1 MKFSIIIPAYNC
13 ERTISRTLES
23 ILFQTF
29 RNDVEI
35 IVVNDGSTD
44 STIDVLQKY
53 IKNII
58 LINKENGGSSSARNT
73 GLRKAKGEY
82 ILFADS
88 DDIWKENLLE
98 IIEKKL
104 IRGIDLLVF
113 GIEKIV
119 KDKVINKSNLVDKIY
134 SRKEVVENFD
144 DLLTFGEINSPFN
157 KVYKKDK
164 LIKNNILFDENLMLG
179 EDFHFNLEC
188 ILKADNIQYISDILY
203 EYHVDNSTLTKKYIK
218 NFYDERCYSLE
229 KTKNICE
236 RNKIEYSFYDISKI
250 KIVYSSIFN
259 LQNKKCPY
267 AYREKIR
274 EIKHIKRDYVEY
286 VENSKRTCTLNWY
299 FYILQLMLLYFTPP
313 MLYYVAFILNKA
325 RYKISVKDRGISI

>member
-13 ERTISRTLES
+13 ANTIADTIDS
-23 ILFQTF
+23 IKKQNFTDF
-29 RNDVEI
+29 EI

-44 STIDVLQKY
+44 ATIDVLQGDME
-53 IKNII
+53 NII
-58 LINKENGGSSSARNT
+58 LINKENGGSSSARNI
-73 GLRKAKGEY
+73 GLMKAKGEY

-144 DLLTFGEINSPFN
+144 DLLTFGEINSSFN

-164 LIKNNILFDENLMLG
+164 LIKNNILFDENLTLG
-179 EDFHFNLEC
+179 EDFHFNLEY

-218 NFYDERCYSLE
+218 NFYNERCYSLE

-259 LQNKKCPY
+259 LQNKNCPY
-267 AYREKIR
+267 VYREKIR

-286 VENSKRTCTLNWY
+286 VENSKRSYTLNWY
-299 FYILQLMLLYFTPP
+299 FYILQLMLLYFTPTI
-313 MLYYVAFILNKA
+313 LYYVALILNKA